1 MVGIKG
7 TGMSSLAVLLKKLG
21 YQVSGSDTNEHFFT
35 EIQLKNNEITYYD
48 GFDPAHLEH
57 ANPDLVIISTAY
69 NDRNPEV
76 SQAKLMRLSMISYPE
91 AVGEIS
97 KKLTSVAICGSHGK
111 TTTTSMLGTIMQ
123 TNRETITL
131 TGTVAETLNG
141 EEVKHPKYFVFEAD
155 EYQNKFQYYSPA
167 NVILTN
173 IDFDHPDFFTDLAH
187 YSATFRDFL
196 KRTLETGGFVVY
208 NYDDRITRTLMKELE
223 GNKISYGFDLPAQAG
238 LPTQTGP
245 EADYRIA
252 NVSED
257 LNTYTLRH
265 KDHNIIT
272 ITLNVYGKHNILNSA
287 ASVIMSLKLGISP
300 ENIQQALKDFK
311 GVKRRMEVIPSEK
324 YIILDDYGHHPTEI
338 IATLRALRNKYKDK
352 QIVAVFH
359 PHTFTRTKA
368 FLKEF
373 GGAFSDADLTLVL
386 DIYPSAREVTGTIS
400 TEAVVEEIKK
410 NGSQVVYT
418 PTIPDA
424 AEYIK
429 KNIPHGSIILTI
441 GAGDVWKLCDLIK

>member
-1 MVGIKG
+1 MFDNNVKNIYMVGIKG

-48 GFDPAHLEH
+48 GFDQIHLEH
-57 ANPDLVIISTAY
+57 ANPDLIITSTAY

-97 KKLTSVAICGSHGK
+97 KKLTSVAVCGSHGK

-187 YSATFRDFL
+187 YTATFRDFL

-208 NYDDRITRTLMKELE
+208 NYDDRITRTLMKELK
-223 GNKISYGFDLPAQAG
+223 GNKVSYGFG
-238 LPTQTGP
+238 S
-245 EADYRIA
+245 ESDYRIA
-252 NVSED
+252 NVSKD

-272 ITLNVYGKHNILNSA
+272 ITLNVYGEHNILNSA
-287 ASVIMSLKLGISP
+287 ASVIMSLKLGISL
-300 ENIQQALKDFK
+300 ENIQQTLKDFK
-311 GVKRRMEVIPSEK
+311 SVKRRMEVIPSEK

-386 DIYPSAREVTGTIS
+386 DIYPSAREIIGTIS

-410 NGSQVVYT
+410 NGSRVMYT

-429 KNIPHGSIILTI
+429 KNILHGSVILTI
-441 GAGDVWKLCDLIK
+441 GAGDVWKL

>member
-1 MVGIKG
+1 MFDNNVKNIYMVGIKG

-35 EIQLKNNEITYYD
+35 EIQLKNNEIIYHD
-48 GFDPAHLEH
+48 GFNPAHLEH
-57 ANPDLVIISTAY
+57 ANSDLVITSTAY

-97 KKLTSVAICGSHGK
+97 KKLTSVAVCGSHGK

-123 TNRETITL
+123 TNHETVTL

-141 EEVKHPKYFVFEAD
+141 EEVKRPKYFVFEAD

-173 IDFDHPDFFTDLAH
+173 IDFDHPDFFTDLSH
-187 YSATFRDFL
+187 YIATFRNFL

-208 NYDDRITRTLMKELE
+208 NYDDRITRTLIEELE
-223 GNKISYGFDLPAQAG
+223 GNKVSYGFDPG
-238 LPTQTGP
+238 
-245 EADYRIA
+245 ADYRIT

-257 LNTYTLRH
+257 LNSYTLRH
-265 KDHNIIT
+265 KDHDIIN
-272 ITLNVYGKHNILNSA
+272 ITLSVYGEHNILNSA
-287 ASVIMSLKLGISP
+287 ASVIMSLKLGISL

-324 YIILDDYGHHPTEI
+324 YILVDDYGHHPTEI
-338 IATLRALRNKYKDK
+338 IVTLRALRNKYKDK

-368 FLKEF
+368 LLKEF
-373 GGAFSDADLTLVL
+373 GGAFSDANLTLVL

-429 KNIPHGSIILTI
+429 KNISQGSVVLTI